1 MKQRFIRD
9 SFNLIFVV
17 ICDLCKEEY
26 IEETE
31 EGKNNLRERVYRQ
44 SMRIRVYREHMRIRV
59 YHEHMRQPHYQQ
71 LKVKGHLRVCGNGE
85 YGVFSLFQMRSQN
98 TNLS

>member
-1 MKQRFIRD
+1 MKQRFICD

-44 SMRIRVYREHMRIRV
+44 NMRIRV

>member
-1 MKQRFIRD
+1 MKQRFICD

-31 EGKNNLRERVYRQ
+31 EGKNNLSVSPEHAYQ
-44 SMRIRVYREHMRIRV
+44 SVSRAHA
-59 YHEHMRQPHYQQ
+59 YQSVSRAHAATT
-71 LKVKGHLRVCGNGE
+71 LPTVKSQRT
-85 YGVFSLFQMRSQN
+85 FKSLW
-98 TNLS
+98 